1 MKLLRDLNINI
12 NEEIS
17 ISGISSSSKLIKE
30 NECFIA
36 LQGISSHGV
45 DYIDEAISNGA
56 ACILHNKKNYSLNH
70 QIPCFFVEDLF
81 EKQKEIL
88 LRFYDISEDKL
99 KFLIFTGTNGKTST
113 AYFSYQI
120 LLAANKDAI
129 LAGTLGIES
138 KKNFLETKTTTPNLF
153 ELFKFISEER
163 YENDLYICIEA
174 SSHGLEQNR
183 LIGIEAETRA
193 LLNIEQDHLDFHKNI
208 KNYIASK
215 LKILNFSSQNRI
227 ILNGDCETTSVLME
241 EELKEYD
248 KCIVS
253 STNKKADYFYSI
265 EECNKSGS
273 RFTLTAGKKCMD
285 FKVSF
290 FQIHNV
296 CNLVFAIATLN
307 QIEKNIFLEKNFIE
321 SVSLPKGRAK
331 MISKDS
337 KNILIDYAHN
347 LGGMKAI
354 VSSVANIY
362 NDLVIVYGCGGGR
375 DNSERDKMMNFAC
388 SNSRI
393 VIFTSDN
400 SRDESFQSILDDSK
414 KDQEYSN
421 LFVEADREQ
430 AIKKGIAT
438 LKENEILLILGKGH
452 EEFQEINGTMKPFN
466 DQRVVEKIL

>member
-1 MKLLRDLNINI
+1 MKFLRDLDINI
-12 NEEIS
+12 GEEIPM
-17 ISGISSSSKLIKE
+17 SGISSSSKLIKE

-88 LRFYDISEDKL
+88 LKFYDISEDKL
-99 KFLIFTGTNGKTST
+99 
-113 AYFSYQI
+113 
-120 LLAANKDAI
+120 
-129 LAGTLGIES
+129 
-138 KKNFLETKTTTPNLF
+138 
-153 ELFKFISEER
+153 KFISEER

-227 ILNGDCETTSVLME
+227 ILNGDCETTSILIE

-273 RFTLTAGKKCMD
+273 RFTLTVGKNCMD
-285 FKVSF
+285 LRVSF
-290 FQIHNV
+290 FQIHNI

-307 QIEKNIFLEKNFIE
+307 QIEKNIFLEKDFIE

-347 LGGMKAI
+347 LGGMKAM
-354 VSSVANIY
+354 VNSVANIY
-362 NDLVIVYGCGGGR
+362 DGLVIVYGCGGRR

-388 SNSRI
+388 TNSRL

-400 SRDESFQSILDDSK
+400 SRDESYQSILDDSK

-421 LFVEADREQ
+421 LIEEEDREQ

-438 LKENEILLILGKGH
+438 LRENEILLILGKGH

>member
-12 NEEIS
+12 DEEIS
-17 ISGISSSSKLIKE
+17 ISGISSTSKLIKK

-36 LQGISSHGV
+36 LQGIRSHGV
-45 DYIDEAISNGA
+45 DYVDEAISNGA

-88 LRFYDISEDKL
+88 LKFYGINEDKL

-113 AYFSYQI
+113 AYFSYQL

-129 LAGTLGIES
+129 LVGTLGIES
-138 KKNFLETKTTTPNLF
+138 KKNFQETKNTTPNLF
-153 ELFKFISEER
+153 EIFKFISKER

-183 LIGIEAETRA
+183 LIGIKAETRA

-215 LKILNFSSQNRI
+215 LKILNFSSKNRI
-227 ILNGDCETTSVLME
+227 ILNGDCETTSILME

-253 STNKKADYFYSI
+253 SSNKKADYFYSI
-265 EECNKSGS
+265 EASDKFGS
-273 RFTLTAGKKCMD
+273 RFKLIVGKNCMN
-285 FKVSF
+285 FKVRF
-290 FQIHNV
+290 FQKYNV

-331 MISKDS
+331 MISKNS
-337 KNILIDYAHN
+337 KKILIDYAHN

-354 VSSVANIY
+354 VSSAANIY
-362 NDLVIVYGCGGGR
+362 DGLVIVYGCGGER
-375 DNSERDKMMNFAC
+375 DNSDRDKMMKFAC
-388 SNSRI
+388 TNSRI

-400 SRDESFQSILDDSK
+400 NRDESFQSILDDSK

-421 LFVEADREQ
+421 LIVEADRKQ
-430 AIKKGIAT
+430 AIKKGIEN
-438 LKENEILLILGKGH
+438 LIENEILLILGKGH
-452 EEFQEINGTMKPFN
+452 EEFQEINGTTKPFN